1 MSNAQ
6 RINAPERITDAM
18 RRIQEAADRLQ
29 LEAQALQFG
38 ARAALDVPEGWA
50 GDGSGWTEPSAEEV
64 EVAG

>member
-6 RINAPERITDAM
+6 RINAPERIVDAM

-38 ARAALDVPEGWA
+38 ARAALDVPDGWQW
-50 GDGSGWTEPSAEEV
+50 DGSGWTEPEV
-64 EVAG
+64 QAAAQE